1 MKHNALIFGAL
12 LLSTPFASTHA
23 VELTQD
29 LSVQIET
36 TLASDYRSRGISQ
49 TQNDPAI
56 QAGATL
62 QHSSGLYLGVWSSN
76 VDFGYGLKTRQELD
90 YYAGWY
96 WQATEDVGLD
106 LGYIQYRYPKE
117 SQFDQS
123 EVYAVLNAYGFEVGA
138 YYSDDLPTYFG
149 RNQSNLYSYVG
160 YGFDLPAEFRAKLR
174 LGRNDAKDPLY
185 VSGDGDTRHTYQE
198 WEARLDRDFAGIDW
212 SVSYIDTDLSQNE
225 CYNWQGFKDVCTATV
240 VARATKQF

>member
-1 MKHNALIFGAL
+1 MNRPQWLLGAL
-12 LLSTPFASTHA
+12 LACAPLTHTQA
-23 VELTQD
+23 VELNED
-29 LSVQIET
+29 FMLQIDAA
-36 TLASDYRSRGISQ
+36 LVSDYRTRGISQ
-49 TQNDPAI
+49 TKGDPAA
-56 QAGATL
+56 QFGLTL
-62 QHSSGLYLGVWSSN
+62 QHVSGLYAGAWTSN
-76 VDFGYGLKTRQELD
+76 VDYGYGYDTRQEVD